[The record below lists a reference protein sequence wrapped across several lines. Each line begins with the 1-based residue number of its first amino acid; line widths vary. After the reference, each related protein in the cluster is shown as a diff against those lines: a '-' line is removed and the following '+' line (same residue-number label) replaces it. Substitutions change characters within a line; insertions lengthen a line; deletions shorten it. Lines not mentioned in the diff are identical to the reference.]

1 MTGDSD
7 GGASWQAV
15 PLDLMPDADRLAL
28 MNPEE
33 APVPALVAAAA
44 PQVARLVE
52 LAVAVLRG
60 GGRVVYLGAGSAGRI
75 AAQDAAEVGPTYGV
89 EGAFVAVVAG
99 GVDALGHAAEGVE
112 DDEDAAVADLD
123 AVGVGRRDLLVGV
136 SASGST

>member
-1 MTGDSD
+1 MSEVR
-7 GGASWQAV
+7 GAAGELSALDLLPLADQLELLNAADAAV
-15 PLDLMPDADRLAL
+15 PG
-28 MNPEE
+28 
-33 APVPALVAAAA
+33 LVSAAAD
-44 PQVARLVE
+44 QVARLVE
-52 LAVAVLRG
+52 RAVSVLRS
-60 GGRVVYLGAGSAGRI
+60 GGRVVYLGAGSGGRI

-89 EGAFVAVVAG
+89 EGAFLAVVAG